1 MRYKFFVSGFFG
13 RREMSAIKLK
23 NTQNFIKAGDNE
35 KLLRELKKVIEENQ
49 KLKNI
54 ISYGSISTLST
65 LIDKYMDYSR
75 IHLKKIAIEIQLTDY
90 EKSGTEKVL
99 ELIEHLESIRTE
111 LHKMIEI
118 SEDGA
123 VVHNDSLKHDVKMA
137 REIIPKLE
145 EIVQLH
151 IDENKSSELEKIL
164 TEFVHKI
171 KKI

>member
-1 MRYKFFVSGFFG
+1 MRFKFLVSGFFG
-13 RREMSAIKLK
+13 RLEMSAIEVK
-23 NTQNFIKAGDNE
+23 NKHDFMKSVDNE
-35 KLLRELKKVIEENQ
+35 RLRRELKKAREENR

-54 ISYGSISTLST
+54 ISYGNISTLST
-65 LIDKYMDYSR
+65 LIDQYMDYSR
-75 IHLKKIAIEIQLTDY
+75 MHLKKIAIEIQLTDY

-123 VVHNDSLKHDVKMA
+123 VVHSDSLKHDVKMA

-151 IDENKSSELEKIL
+151 IDENKSLELEKIL
-164 TEFVHKI
+164 TEFAQKI